1 MPPSALTFSLLP
13 GISYELNPNDTHE
26 TYDLMRDPKFAAEAK
41 RLQ

>member
-1 MPPSALTFSLLP
+1 
-13 GISYELNPNDTHE
+13 LNPNDTHE